1 MKKLVL
7 LFIFVILLMPAVKAD
22 DMWDSYSPNV
32 ETYGKQRFVGD
43 DEFNEAIDTLNKK
56 NRVKKWM
63 NILQGTTPQKG
74 SSYSKGN
81 ESNEISK
88 TQGKDAD
95 LPVVS
100 LPVDIKFNGGIIPV
114 GHYQVKGEVEDGKYL
129 LNLYQAHN
137 LIATIPVKPTYEDFD
152 KEEILFADWVSE
164 GDEQIKLIYGSLDFN
179 AYAILNINNN

>member
-1 MKKLVL
+1 MILSIVL
-7 LFIFVILLMPAVKAD
+7 TLSLASVRAD
-22 DMWDSYSPNV
+22 DGMWDSYSPNV
-32 ETYGKQRFVGD
+32 ETYGEQRFVGD
-43 DEFNEAIDTLNKK
+43 EEFNEAIDTLNKK
-56 NRVKKWM
+56 NKVKKWM
-63 NILQGTTPQKG
+63 NILQGTTPKKG

-100 LPVDIKFNGGIIPV
+100 LPVEIKFNGGVIPV

-137 LIATIPVKPTYEDFD
+137 LIATIPVRPTDEDFD
-152 KEEILFADWVSE
+152 KEEILFADWVCE
-164 GDEQIKLIYGSLDFN
+164 GDERIKLIYGSLDFN
-179 AYAILNINNN
+179 AYVILNINNN